1 MQDYYNE
8 IDPFAAEWLRNLI
21 AAGRLPFGVVDERD
35 IRDVVPA
42 ELRDFRQCHFFAGI
56 GVFPLALKRL
66 GFTGRVWTGSC
77 PCQPFSAAGQ
87 GKGFA
92 DERHLWPAFH
102 WLIDQE
108 RPELVM
114 GEQVASRLRARTASR
129 VSTLYALIW
138 KDRVTPA
145 GQRICALR
153 ASARRISDSDSSGP
167 QKGWT
172 TPQAHDVSGR
182 SANQKAMHGTK
193 HGCACLVRDA
203 TLAGWSTPRSSDG
216 DKGSRTLDG
225 CESESEIARKGRL
238 DDLPPQ
244 AMWVLTGWGTP
255 TTRDWK
261 DTPGMATEATNPDGS
276 KRTRTDQLPRQATL
290 AGWPTPMAGTP
301 AQKGY
306 NEAGNNDSSRKT
318 VELAGWP
325 PPNTMTGRQTS
336 RGGLRKDEALM
347 GGIVEGLAKN
357 PQPARLT
364 ASGELLIGSIAGM
377 ESGGQLSPAH
387 RRWLMG
393 LPGEWDACAPTGTP
407 SSRRLPKSLLNLPSP
422 NLAIK

>member
-1 MQDYYNE
+1 MLFLPSSE
-8 IDPFAAEWLRNLI
+8 IFASAISSPGSVSSPSHSSDLDLRAVSGPDPAHASLSARQAKARGLLTSGTF
-21 AAGRLPFGVVDERD
+21 GRPS
-35 IRDVVPA
+35 
-42 ELRDFRQCHFFAGI
+42 
-56 GVFPLALKRL
+56 
-66 GFTGRVWTGSC
+66 TGSLTRNALN
-77 PCQPFSAAGQ
+77 SS
-87 GKGFA
+87 
-92 DERHLWPAFH
+92 W
-102 WLIDQE
+102 
-108 RPELVM
+108 
-114 GEQVASRLRARTASR
+114 ASRLRARTASR
-129 VSTLYALIW
+129 GSTLYALIW

-225 CESESEIARKGRL
+225 CESEIARKGRL